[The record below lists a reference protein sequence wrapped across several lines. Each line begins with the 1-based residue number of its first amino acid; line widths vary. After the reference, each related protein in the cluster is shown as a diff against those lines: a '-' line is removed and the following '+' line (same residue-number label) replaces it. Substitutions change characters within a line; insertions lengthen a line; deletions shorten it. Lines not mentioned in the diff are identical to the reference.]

1 MNKLRLSQIDEL
13 KEAILRLP
21 QKEKDKLL
29 IRLINKD
36 QMLIKQLHFQ
46 LLENEN
52 DLWDRHRELEVDLHE
67 SFLNLQKKWSHK
79 ISTSV
84 FQLLLVYLRE
94 MSGKINEHASITKSK
109 DSELKLRLKVIRW
122 SIEYFPDLYTS
133 YHTSKYAVKFF
144 EYQKGRLKLCL
155 GLYKKMHED
164 LRYEFKEDIAYVVSY
179 VEDISTFR
187 PLIHDHLVLL
197 ND

>member
-52 DLWDRHRELEVDLHE
+52 DLWDRHRELEVYLHE
-67 SFLNLQKKWSHK
+67 SFLNLQKKWSTK
-79 ISTSV
+79 NSQSV

-133 YHTSKYAVKFF
+133 YHSSKHADKFF
-144 EYQKGRLKLCL
+144 EYQKGRLKLCF
-155 GLYKKMHED
+155 GLYNKMHED
-164 LRYEFKEDIAYVVSY
+164 LRYEFKEDVAYVVSY

-187 PLIHDHLVLL
+187 PLIHDYFDLL

>member
-1 MNKLRLSQIDEL
+1 MSKLRLSQIDEL
-13 KEAILRLP
+13 KEAIIRLP

-52 DLWDRHRELEVDLHE
+52 DLWDRHRELEVELHE
-67 SFLNLQKKWSHK
+67 TFMNLQKNWSHK
-79 ISTSV
+79 NSTSV

-94 MSGKINEHASITKSK
+94 MSGKINEHSSITKSK
-109 DSELKLRLKVIRW
+109 DSELKLRMKVLRW
-122 SIEYFPDLYTS
+122 SIEYFPDLYSS
-133 YHTSKYAVKFF
+133 YHSSKYADKYF

-155 GLYKKMHED
+155 VLYKKMHED
-164 LRYEFKEDIAYVVSY
+164 LRYEFKEDIAFVVGA
-179 VEDISTFR
+179 VEDISAFKT
-187 PLIHDHLVLL
+187 LIYEFSDSF
-197 ND
+197 D